1 MNPHSHAADRIEAFD
16 DMLLERHDGPELTLL
31 AAIRSWLRPRCDA
44 QREHLDWREILRKA
58 GLRPDGV
65 EHFDILMR
73 SLMRV
78 SMRPLDVR
86 CRCASEL
93 AKDEA
98 SLLQA
103 IALLQVTRSEAAIG
117 LLGEWL
123 PQPAVSGLVKLLRWL
138 AIDLLDSG
146 LEIRVRDRDVSYMH

>member
-1 MNPHSHAADRIEAFD
+1 MNPHSHPLDRSEGFD
-16 DMLLERHDGPELTLL
+16 EVLFERHDGPELTLL

-44 QREHLDWREILRKA
+44 QRGHLDWREILRKA
-58 GLRPDGV
+58 GLRADGM
-65 EHFDILMR
+65 EHFDIVMR

-86 CRCASEL
+86 CRCASEM

-98 SLLQA
+98 SLLQT
-103 IALLQVTRSEAAIG
+103 IALLQVTRSEAAIP
-117 LLGEWL
+117 LLVDWL

-138 AIDLLDSG
+138 AFDPSRLHGAIRHPRWG
-146 LEIRVRDRDVSYMH
+146 LP